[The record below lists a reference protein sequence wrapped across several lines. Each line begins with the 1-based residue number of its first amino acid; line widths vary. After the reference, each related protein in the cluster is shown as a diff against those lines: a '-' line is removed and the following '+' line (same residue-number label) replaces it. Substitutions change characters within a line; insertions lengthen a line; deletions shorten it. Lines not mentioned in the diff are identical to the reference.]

1 MSAPTVSA
9 PTPPPAEARA
19 QHDIVLT
26 TFNARFIHCAF
37 GLRYLLAN
45 LGPLRPRATLVESVL
60 GTRPAD
66 LAEELLRSRP
76 RIVGISVFIWNVRE
90 SLELLRIL
98 KRLQPSLVVV
108 VGGPEVSHELFSSP
122 FAAEADAVITGD
134 GEHAFASLCADVL
147 GADGSGRSAWS
158 GPRVIE
164 GGKLSLDDL
173 VLPYDDY
180 TADDLAHRVVYVEAS
195 RGCPFRCEF
204 CLSALDK
211 GVRPGSLERLM
222 SAWDRLIERGLRQFK
237 FVDRTFNL
245 DMDASTAILDF
256 FLAHLRRL
264 ESEGAAPLFLHFEM
278 IPDRLPDA
286 LRERLRAFP
295 PGSLQLEVGVQTLD
309 PAVSKRISRVQ
320 NLDRL
325 RDNFRF
331 LREETHAHV
340 HADLIVG
347 LPGETQASFAAG
359 FDALHALGPEEIQVG
374 ILKRLKGAPI
384 ARHEPEFQLVFAPE
398 PPFEVLSTSTLS
410 FSEVQLL
417 RRFAQVHD
425 QVVNRGHF
433 PRATRLLLDGATSAF
448 DRLRALTH
456 FVETELGRTHA
467 VALGPLA
474 DLLYRFLTSELALAP
489 DMVGPA
495 LRDDYVAGGKRGLTP
510 FLQTVPGS
518 SAPRPSRNSRSGA
531 TPSRQERHA
540 ALD

>member
-1 MSAPTVSA
+1 MNALPSPTSW
-9 PTPPPAEARA
+9 PP

-45 LGPLRPRATLVESVL
+45 LGPLRPRAALVESVL

-66 LAEELLRSRP
+66 LAETLLQRSP

-108 VGGPEVSHELFSSP
+108 VGGPEVSHELEGNP
-122 FAAEADAVITGD
+122 FASEADAVITGD
-134 GEHAFASLCADVL
+134 GELAFAALCEAVL
-147 GADGSGRSAWS
+147 REGAWS

-164 GGKLSLDDL
+164 GGKLALDDL
-173 VLPYDDY
+173 VLPYAEY
-180 TADDLAHRVVYVEAS
+180 TAEDLAHRVVYVEAS

-211 GVRPGSLERLM
+211 GVRAGRLERLLTE
-222 SAWDRLIERGLRQFK
+222 WGRLIERGLRQFK

-245 DMDASTAILDF
+245 DMEASTAILDF
-256 FLAHLRRL
+256 FLGHLQRL
-264 ESEGAAPLFLHFEM
+264 EKEGAAPLFLHFEM
-278 IPDRLPDA
+278 IPDRLPDV

-295 PGSLQLEVGVQTLD
+295 PGTLQLEVGVQTLD

-320 NLDRL
+320 NVDRL

-347 LPGETQASFAAG
+347 LPGETLASFAAG

-384 ARHEPEFQLVFAPE
+384 ARHEGEFQLVFAPE

-410 FSEVQLL
+410 FSEVQYL

-433 PRATRLLLDGATSAF
+433 PRATALLMGGAASAF
-448 DRLRALTH
+448 DRVSTLTR
-456 FVETELGRTHA
+456 FVEAELGRTHA

-474 DLLYRFLTSELALAP
+474 DLLYRFLTSALALAP
-489 DMVGPA
+489 DVVGPA
-495 LRDDYVAGGKRGLTP
+495 IRDDYVAGGKRGLTP
-510 FLQTVPGS
+510 FLQTVPGDTAARS
-518 SAPRPSRNSRSGA
+518 PARNRDSA

-540 ALD
+540 ARE